1 MREEYDLK
9 KLKVKRRGLLPELK
23 DEKGKPAKV
32 RITISLDR
40 DIVDYF
46 KQSAGGVGSLPY
58 QTQINQMLRQAIE
71 KNQQDD
77 IETVKLELLKDPD
90 FIRALASQI
99 STVSPSNLS

>member
-40 DIVDYF
+40 GYCGLLQAVRQRGWLLTLSNPDKPDVA
-46 KQSAGGVGSLPY
+46 AGY
-58 QTQINQMLRQAIE
+58 
-71 KNQQDD
+71 
-77 IETVKLELLKDPD
+77 
-90 FIRALASQI
+90 
-99 STVSPSNLS
+99 